1 MLSNFIKFKMN
12 FLKNNVFFITKKVLY
27 TYSLFMNLTK
37 IDTIIIGDIMTVDYN
52 KIGIR
57 IAQRRRELK
66 MKQCYLAEKTNL
78 SNNHISNIENGHSV
92 PSLETLSKICEE
104 LEVTPDFLLLGN
116 IKTNDIPK
124 NIYDN
129 LLLCNE
135 KSLKIISQILEVILS
150 NQE

>member
-1 MLSNFIKFKMN
+1 MK
-12 FLKNNVFFITKKVLY
+12 
-27 TYSLFMNLTK
+27 
-37 IDTIIIGDIMTVDYN
+37 VDYE

-66 MKQCYLAEKTNL
+66 IRQCQLADKTNL
-78 SNNHISNIENGHSV
+78 SNNHISNIENGHSI
-92 PSLETLSKICEE
+92 PSVETLSKICEV
-104 LEVTPDFLLLGN
+104 LDITPDFLLLGN

-135 KSLKIISQILEVILS
+135 ESLLLVSQILDVILS
-150 NQE
+150 NQK